1 MPDNTRVFVGGVPYA
16 SSEEELKAHFS
27 QAGEVLSVFMPIDRE
42 SGKKRGFAFVEF
54 ATVDDM
60 NKAVDMFNQTEF
72 GGRTISVSSA
82 RPRE

>member
-16 SSEEELKAHFS
+16 TTEEELKAHFS
-27 QAGEVLSVFMPIDRE
+27 QAGEVVSVFMPIDRE
-42 SGKKRGFAFVEF
+42 TGKKRGFAFVEL
-54 ATVDDM
+54 ATEDDM

>member
-16 SSEEELKAHFS
+16 STEEELKAHFS
-27 QAGEVLSVFMPIDRE
+27 QAGDVVSVFMPIDRE

-54 ATVDDM
+54 ADEDGM
-60 NKAVDMFNQTEF
+60 NKAVDMFNQTDF

>member
-16 SSEEELKAHFS
+16 STEDELKAHFS
-27 QAGEVLSVFMPIDRE
+27 AAGEVLSVFMPIDRD
-42 SGKKRGFAFVEF
+42 SGKKRGFAFVEY

-72 GGRTISVSSA
+72 GGRTISVNSA